1 MHYKTKYLLNRT
13 GNSSRVTQEC
23 HECNKHEEIWHASQ
37 ALTGATV
44 ILFCKNVQVFW
55 VLRRG
60 LSWEKSLLEQKQL
73 ILRSFCL
80 TAKPRVATRAS
91 GANGAVSSGGAF
103 FCFFLPFGARQICHE
118 TNHWNQRQATKWMP
132 FLHLQYFLFAATA
145 FETRCNCTYYRVS
158 QQVLGM
164 KL

>member
-1 MHYKTKYLLNRT
+1 MPRMQQTRRNLTCKSSSHRCNCDLVLYKCSAFLGVEK
-13 GNSSRVTQEC
+13 
-23 HECNKHEEIWHASQ
+23 
-37 ALTGATV
+37 GAEST
-44 ILFCKNVQVFW
+44 
-55 VLRRG
+55 
-60 LSWEKSLLEQKQL
+60 EKSLLEQKQL

-158 QQVLGM
+158 NKFWVENFN
-164 KL
+164 KEI